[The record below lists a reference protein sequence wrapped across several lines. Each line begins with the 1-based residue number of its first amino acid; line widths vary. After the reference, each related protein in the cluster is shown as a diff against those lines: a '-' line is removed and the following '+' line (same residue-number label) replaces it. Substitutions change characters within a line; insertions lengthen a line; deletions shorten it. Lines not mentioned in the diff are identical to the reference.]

1 MSITGTATY
10 LRRLGL
16 DPDLPPTLETLVA
29 MHRAHVEQVPY
40 ENLDIMLGRPPSV
53 LPRDSLARLAA
64 TGRAGYC
71 FHHNGAFEVVLGDLG
86 YVVERRHG
94 HVWTTLETR
103 AGTELNH
110 LVLLVNG
117 LPTDANPDGRWWPDL
132 GLGEGF
138 VDPLP
143 LLVGTYVDGPLTFSI
158 SEVRDDGWTFVND
171 PSGTF
176 TALEVRSL
184 PIDEQA
190 IAAGHVSLSS
200 APTGVF
206 THKLIVQRRT
216 PTTAETIRACVSI
229 TVDATGRH
237 EHDLTSYD
245 EWRDALA
252 AMRLPLD
259 DVDAAEVRGL
269 WERSWAA
276 HRAWDDAGRP

>member
-1 MSITGTATY
+1 MSTAGY

-16 DPDLPPTLETLVA
+16 DADVAPTLETLVA
-29 MHRAHVEQVPY
+29 LHRAHVEQVPY

-53 LPRDSLARLAA
+53 TPRDSLARLAS

-71 FHHNGAFEVVLGDLG
+71 FHHNGALEVVLREIG
-86 YVVERRHG
+86 YDVERRHG
-94 HVWTTLETR
+94 HVWNSADQRDDTD
-103 AGTELNH
+103 LNH
-110 LVLLVNG
+110 LVLMVSG
-117 LPTDANPDGRWWPDL
+117 LPTADNPGGRWWPDV

-143 LLVGTYVDGPLTFSI
+143 LVVATMVDGPLTFAVT
-158 SEVRDDGWTFVND
+158 EVDGVGGDGWAFTND
-171 PSGTF
+171 PTGTF
-176 TALEVRSL
+176 TGLEVRRL
-184 PIDEQA
+184 PVGDAEV
-190 IAAGHVSLSS
+190 AAAHAALST

-229 TVDATGRH
+229 TVDAAGRR

-252 AMRLPLD
+252 VMRLHVD
-259 DVDAAEVRGL
+259 DVDPVAVRGL
-269 WERSWAA
+269 WDRSWGA
-276 HRAWDDAGRP
+276 HQVWVDAGRP